1 MANAYF
7 QIILENNKTVL
18 RYFPATDGGESISV
32 KEVQE
37 YISYNRIKPTNAEY
51 IYQLA
56 DATEQTDIFLCDGV
70 GYPINEYFKLALT
83 KDKMMAVA
91 RFYMPSTG
99 GAEITKEEIIDD
111 IKHKGIVVEPYEE
124 MIDKF
129 LSERNYCTNYVVAKG
144 VLPVEGHH
152 ASIEY
157 FFNTDPNTRPAVNE
171 DGSVDF
177 FNLNTISKCKQ
188 GDILAT
194 LTPEDPGKKGMRVT
208 GEPILP
214 RDVKTAKLKF
224 ANNISLSLDKLSL
237 IANCDG
243 HVSLVDDKVFVSD
256 VYEVVDVDTST
267 GNIDYVGNVL
277 IKGNVK
283 TGFKVKAQGDIE
295 IRGVV
300 EGAEIEATGNVVIAK
315 GFNGMSRGIIKA
327 DGAVVSRFIQNGT
340 VESGARVTAEAI
352 MHSEVTAAA
361 DVEVTG
367 KKGFIVGGSVK
378 AQGCVIAK
386 TIGSEMGGDTVI
398 EVGVDPVLKRRAK
411 ELEGEIKDLNEKI
424 NKLIPVLATF
434 TKKIKEKAALTP
446 DQIRYFKQLSQEYTV
461 EKELLNKL
469 NNEYDEVVEQID
481 NQPMDSYIAVS
492 GDVFPGAMMTIN
504 DVQKRITS
512 LCKHSRFVADGADIR
527 IKPL

>member
-7 QIILENNKTVL
+7 QIIMDNNKTFL
-18 RYFPATDGGESISV
+18 RLFPATDGGEPISV
-32 KEVQE
+32 KEIQE
-37 YISYNRIKPTNAEY
+37 YISFNRIKPTNSEY
-51 IYQLA
+51 IYEVA
-56 DATEQTDIFLCDGV
+56 DATEQKDIFLCDGT
-70 GYPINEYFKLALT
+70 GFPINEYFKLALT

-91 RFYMPSTG
+91 RFYMPSTSG
-99 GAEITKEEIIDD
+99 KQITKEEIIND
-111 IKHKGIVVEPYEE
+111 IKHKGIVVEPYEA

-129 LSERNYCTNYVVAKG
+129 LAERQYCFNYVVAKG
-144 VLPVEGHH
+144 VPPVEGKH

-157 FFNTDPNTRPAVNE
+157 FFNTNPNTKPALNE

-177 FNLNTISKCKQ
+177 FNLNTISKCSK

-194 LTPEDPGKKGMRVT
+194 LTPEDRGTKGMRVT

-214 RDVKTAKLKF
+214 RDVKTLKLKY
-224 ANNISLSLDKLSL
+224 ANNISLSEDGLSL
-237 IANCDG
+237 IADCNG

-267 GNIDYVGNVL
+267 GNIDYIGNIL

-283 TGFKVKAQGDIE
+283 TGFKVKAQGNIE

-300 EGAEIEATGNVVIAK
+300 EGAEVEATGNVTIAK

-327 DGAVVSRFIQNGT
+327 GGSVVARFIQNGT
-340 VESGARVTAEAI
+340 VDAGARVTAEAI
-352 MHSEVTAAA
+352 MHSDITTAS

-367 KKGFIVGGSVK
+367 KKGFIVGGNVK

-386 TIGSEMGGDTVI
+386 TIGSEMGGDTNI
-398 EVGVDPVLKRRAK
+398 EVGVDPVLKNRAK
-411 ELEGEIKDLNEKI
+411 ELEGQIKDCKEKME
-424 NKLIPVLATF
+424 KVVPVLATF
-434 TKKIKEKAALTP
+434 TKKIKEKATLTT
-446 DQIRYFKQLSQEYTV
+446 DQIRYFKQLSQEYA
-461 EKELLNKL
+461 ELKDLMVKL
-469 NNEYDEVVEQID
+469 NTEYDEVVEEID

-492 GDVFPGAMMTIN
+492 GNVYPGAMMTVN
-504 DVQKRITS
+504 DVQKRITTM
-512 LCKHSRFVADGADIR
+512 CAHSRFVADGADVR